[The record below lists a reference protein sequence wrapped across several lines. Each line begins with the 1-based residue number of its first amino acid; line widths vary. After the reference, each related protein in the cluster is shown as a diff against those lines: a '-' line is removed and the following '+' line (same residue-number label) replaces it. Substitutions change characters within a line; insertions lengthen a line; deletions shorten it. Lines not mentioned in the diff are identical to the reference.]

1 MVIKITE
8 KWVKPGKLARL
19 PTFFWK
25 YKFPIKNTSYNL
37 FPDRWPW
44 VGFEPVLRSS
54 KKIPYWISIL
64 WEMQLA
70 WLLWT
75 EVTLLIREI
84 AHSRNSMWQAIGKK
98 RKMISDLD
106 EEIFNLNKEVETLK
120 RKQKNKH
127 SHWTESYDNV

>member
-1 MVIKITE
+1 
-8 KWVKPGKLARL
+8 
-19 PTFFWK
+19 
-25 YKFPIKNTSYNL
+25 
-37 FPDRWPW
+37 
-44 VGFEPVLRSS
+44 
-54 KKIPYWISIL
+54 
-64 WEMQLA
+64 MQLA